1 VKLCPVCHLRYDESA
16 ERCLVD
22 DARLE
27 TISDPRIG
35 TVFGGRYALES
46 VLGRGGM
53 ATVYR
58 ARHTLT
64 DQAFA
69 VKVLHDRFAEDEA
82 LRERLA
88 REAQAARALAHPNVV
103 EIHDV
108 GETEAGAPY
117 LVMELLEG
125 EPLDRVLAARGK
137 LPYAEVIALGLQIAR
152 GLGRAHDLGV
162 VHRDVKPENVF
173 VCRSDDGAPV
183 VKLVDFGI
191 ALSPQDPRLTFS
203 GQLLGSPRYMAPERF
218 RDRMEVIP
226 SSDLYALGIL
236 LFELATGALP
246 FESSSMAGFILAHL
260 ETPPPHLH
268 ERAPDAPEALDRLL
282 FELMAKIPAHRPV
295 DAHAVVAALS
305 AMSTPSARRVRRASH
320 FVSLRDA
327 PGGAAARLSH
337 WGARARAYDDMLRE
351 LPASQVPSAVE
362 HELAEL
368 QASIARLRALDA
380 RARVLDE
387 SLARREESLRS
398 DRERLGH
405 AVETLAR
412 DLSRAREAERER
424 RVAAFPHLETYRSAL
439 RAAIAIDARSPDEP
453 RADLLD
459 ALAAAH
465 SAYALWLGAG
475 TDTSAT
481 DLEFQL
487 GALRTRLDALE
498 ADARAQHEREREEL
512 RANADERGRLEER
525 LVVLSTSIASA
536 LKPRPELANHFA
548 RLAAGR

>member
-1 VKLCPVCHLRYDESA
+1 MKLCPVCHLRYDEKA

-35 TVFGGRYALES
+35 TVFGGRYSLES

-82 LRERLA
+82 LRLRLA

-108 GETEAGAPY
+108 GETESGAPY

-125 EPLDRVLAARGK
+125 EPLDRVLSARKK
-137 LPYAEVIALGLQIAR
+137 LPYAEVITLGLQIAR

-218 RDRMEVIP
+218 RDRMEVVP
-226 SSDLYALGIL
+226 SSDLYALGIV

-260 ETPPPHLH
+260 ETPPPRLH

-282 FELMAKIPAHRPV
+282 YELMAKVPAHRPV

-305 AMSTPSARRVRRASH
+305 SMSTPSARRVRRASH
-320 FVSLRDA
+320 FVSLREA

-337 WGARARAYDDMLRE
+337 WGARARAYDEMLRE
-351 LPASQVPSAVE
+351 LPQVPSAIE

-368 QASIARLRALDA
+368 QASIGRLRALDA

-412 DLSRAREAERER
+412 DLSRAREAERDR
-424 RVAAFPHLETYRSAL
+424 RVAAHPHLEAYRSAL
-439 RAAIAIDARSPDEP
+439 RAAIAIDSRSPDEP

-459 ALAAAH
+459 ALAMAH
-465 SAYALWLGAG
+465 AAYAQWLGAG
-475 TDTSAT
+475 SAT
-481 DLEFQL
+481 AAADLEFQL
-487 GALRTRLDALE
+487 GALRNRLDALE
-498 ADARAQHEREREEL
+498 TDARAQHEREREEL
-512 RANADERGRLEER
+512 RVNADERGRLEER
-525 LVVLSTSIASA
+525 LVVLSTSIAVA
-536 LKPRPELANHFA
+536 LKPRPELASHFA

>member
-1 VKLCPVCHLRYDESA
+1 MKLCPVCHLRYDEKA

-27 TISDPRIG
+27 TVSDPRIG
-35 TVFGGRYALES
+35 AVFGGRYALES

-64 DQAFA
+64 GQEVA
-69 VKVLHDRFAEDEA
+69 VKVLHERFAEDDA
-82 LRERLA
+82 LRLRLA

-103 EIHDV
+103 DIHDV
-108 GETEAGAPY
+108 GETDEGAPY

-137 LPYAEVIALGLQIAR
+137 LPYDEVVGLGLQIAR

-218 RDRMEVIP
+218 KDRLEVVP

-236 LFELATGALP
+236 LFELATGSLP

-260 ETPPPHLH
+260 ETTPPHLR

-282 FELMAKIPAHRPV
+282 FELMAKLPAHRPV

-305 AMSTPSARRVRRASH
+305 AMSTPSARRVRRAST

-327 PGGAAARLSH
+327 PAGAAARLSH
-337 WGARARAYDDMLRE
+337 WTARARAYDEMLSDLQPGRV
-351 LPASQVPSAVE
+351 PAAIAD
-362 HELAEL
+362 ELAEL
-368 QASIARLRALDA
+368 NASIGRLRALDA

-387 SLARREESLRS
+387 ALAKREDALRS

-405 AVETLAR
+405 AVETLAQ
-412 DLSRAREAERER
+412 DLSRARAADRER
-424 RVAAFPHLETYRSAL
+424 RATTSPDAEAYREAM
-439 RAAIAIDARSPDEP
+439 RAVISFDARFADEP
-453 RADLLD
+453 RAELLE
-459 ALAAAH
+459 ALDRARE
-465 SAYALWLGAG
+465 AYGRWLESE
-475 TDTSAT
+475 TRSPAT
-481 DLEFQL
+481 DLEYQL
-487 GALRTRLDALE
+487 EALRTRLESIE
-498 ADARAQHEREREEL
+498 ADARRQHQQEREEL

-525 LVVLSTSIASA
+525 LVVLSTSIAAA
-536 LKPRPELANHFA
+536 LKPQPELARHFA
-548 RLAAGR
+548 KLAAAR